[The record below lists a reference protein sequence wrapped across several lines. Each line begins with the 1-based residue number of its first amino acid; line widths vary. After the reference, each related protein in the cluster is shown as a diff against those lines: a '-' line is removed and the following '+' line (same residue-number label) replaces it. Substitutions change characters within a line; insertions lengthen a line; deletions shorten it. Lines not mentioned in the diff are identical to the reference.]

1 MQTFT
6 TKASAIAYATQMSWT
21 GADAERAFAGLKA
34 PVNEI
39 TWLNAMAQFAGAE
52 LASRQNLQAAQKGQ
66 VTKKTAYI
74 QQKELE
80 HADSIRKFQEEV
92 QEERSR
98 WLGLIRV
105 MYSIAS
111 RFGMKDPMIDHILK
125 TYDAA

>member
-6 TKASAIAYATQMSWT
+6 TKVSAIAYATQMGWK
-21 GADAERAFAGLKA
+21 AVDAERAFAGLKA
-34 PVNEI
+34 PVNELI
-39 TWLNAMAQFAGAE
+39 CLNAMVRFAGPE

-74 QQKELE
+74 QRKELE
-80 HADSIRKFQEEV
+80 HAESIRKFQEEV
-92 QEERSR
+92 REERSQ

-105 MYSIAS
+105 IYSIAS
-111 RFGMKDPMIDHILK
+111 KFGWKDPMIEHILK